1 MTAKE
6 KFIEMSKDI
15 TRPGIDRLMAWLETT
30 DFYEAPASTRFHS
43 AEPGGLCAHSVAVAK
58 ATVGD
63 CRPVG
68 SRSVYP
74 RHIADGGAV
83 PRPVQ
88 SFHLYGEY
96 AQC

>member
-58 ATVGD
+58 RLLEIFVLPISAQRKPHCFLSFPTTTLL
-63 CRPVG
+63 C
-68 SRSVYP
+68 SC
-74 RHIADGGAV
+74 
-83 PRPVQ
+83 
-88 SFHLYGEY
+88 FHL
-96 AQC
+96 CS

>member
-43 AEPGGLCAHSVAVAK
+43 AEPGGLCAQLQSDCWRLQTCGLPVSIP
-58 ATVGD
+58 ATH
-63 CRPVG
+63 C
-68 SRSVYP
+68 
-74 RHIADGGAV
+74 
-83 PRPVQ
+83 
-88 SFHLYGEY
+88 
-96 AQC
+96 

>member
-43 AEPGGLCAHSVAVAK
+43 AEPGGLLQTCGLPVSIP
-58 ATVGD
+58 ATH
-63 CRPVG
+63 C
-68 SRSVYP
+68 
-74 RHIADGGAV
+74 
-83 PRPVQ
+83 
-88 SFHLYGEY
+88 
-96 AQC
+96 